1 MDVAYKNY
9 GRVMKSYENHFVFVC
24 VVSPF
29 CFVCLDF
36 PRRES
41 WKRNQFLGDLDVCR
55 SLHPTR
61 MGCFLTSYCL
71 GGNREAKLNGCLLD
85 VLMDVSWIFLI
96 FPNMNSMQTEF
107 QFNGT
112 ARLSSEPCR
121 SKVGAASDDLTV
133 EGSSY
138 IRKGN
143 IAHLDGLQPC

>member
-24 VVSPF
+24 VVSLF
-29 CFVCLDF
+29 CFVCLEL

-96 FPNMNSMQTEF
+96 FSQYEF
-107 QFNGT
+107 NANRISIQWHSSIIVGS
-112 ARLSSEPCR
+112 LSSESRCC
-121 SKVGAASDDLTV
+121 
-133 EGSSY
+133 
-138 IRKGN
+138 IR
-143 IAHLDGLQPC
+143 

>member
-9 GRVMKSYENHFVFVC
+9 GRVMKSCENHFVFVC
-24 VVSPF
+24 VVSFF
-29 CFVCLDF
+29 CFVCLEL

-61 MGCFLTSYCL
+61 MGCCLTSYCL

-85 VLMDVSWIFLI
+85 VLMDVSWTFYF

-107 QFNGT
+107 QFIDGGPSFENASPCT
-112 ARLSSEPCR
+112 SACQSFWTLAVWVSHASMRRLQCESCP
-121 SKVGAASDDLTV
+121 
-133 EGSSY
+133 
-138 IRKGN
+138 
-143 IAHLDGLQPC
+143 

>member
-9 GRVMKSYENHFVFVC
+9 GRVMKSCENHFVYVC
-24 VVSPF
+24 VVSLF
-29 CFVCLDF
+29 CFVCLEL

-71 GGNREAKLNGCLLD
+71 GGDREAKLNGCLLD
-85 VLMDVSWIFLI
+85 VLVDVSWTFSF

-107 QFNGT
+107 QCIVSGT
-112 ARLSSEPCR
+112 ARFSSDACR
-121 SKVGAASDDLTV
+121 LKVGAASDDLTV

-138 IRKGN
+138 ISL
-143 IAHLDGLQPC
+143 AHPDGMQPF